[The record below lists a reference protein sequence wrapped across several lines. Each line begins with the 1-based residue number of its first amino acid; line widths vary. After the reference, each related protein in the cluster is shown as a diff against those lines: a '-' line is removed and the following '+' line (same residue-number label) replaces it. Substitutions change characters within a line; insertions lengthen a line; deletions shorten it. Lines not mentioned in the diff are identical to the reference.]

1 MTELSG
7 RWTLTVIGNE
17 AGWQQGVR
25 IIGSAAH
32 DGIHPLAL
40 GDTIVGI
47 GSAKFIVDPV
57 AFNPATRTWEAS
69 LQRERMGWDAATGV
83 TMTIFADDNPAAPD
97 GDFNDLIVR
106 CFSDDRELT
115 PPEHPPLDLT
125 LPEFAVGR
133 TPENPPWRRER

>member
-7 RWTLTVIGNE
+7 QWTLTVIGNE

-32 DGIHPLAL
+32 DGVHAVGL
-40 GDTIVGI
+40 GDVIAGV
-47 GSAKFIVDPV
+47 GSAKFIVEPM
-57 AFNPATRTWEAS
+57 AFNPGTRTWEPS
-69 LQRERMGWDAATGV
+69 LQEERMGWDAVKGV

-97 GDFNDLIVR
+97 GDFNDLIVE
-106 CFSDDRELT
+106 CVSTDRELA
-115 PPEHPPLDLT
+115 PPEQRPLDLT

-133 TPENPPWRRER
+133 TPEKPPWRV